1 MARDDSKST
10 ARICLGPLCY
20 NIYLND
26 LFYLDESTNVCN
38 FTNNTTFYA
47 CDKDKFF
54 YLQIR

>member
-10 ARICLGPLCY
+10 ARICLGPLCC

-47 CDKDKFF
+47 CDKD
-54 YLQIR
+54 

>member
-10 ARICLGPLCY
+10 ARICLDPLCY

-47 CDKDKFF
+47 CDKD
-54 YLQIR
+54 